1 MATRRTHADA
11 NETGEKQRK
20 KPADG
25 RATSRRK
32 SAPKSRTPDNIALVL
47 QGGGALG
54 AYQVGVYQGLH
65 EAGIVPNWIAGI
77 SIGAFNTALIA
88 GNPPE
93 RRMEALR
100 EFWET
105 ISQPYLLP
113 ATTLGQE
120 SHLTGIGEEAR
131 GWLDAWE
138 AWRAM
143 VEGQRGF
150 YQPRSWFGEDPFTA
164 PGPARASWYTTQP
177 MVETLECMV
186 DFDRLNDGGIRVS
199 VGAVD
204 VASGNLEYFDNAHM
218 RLDARHILASGALPP
233 AFPAVEI
240 DGRYFWDGG
249 LVSNTPLSQVFDSE
263 PRRDSIIFQVDLWN
277 ARGELPQNLLDV
289 AEREKEIQYSSRTR
303 TITDMQRVGQHY
315 RRLLR
320 ELLQEIPESVRE
332 TNPWCRRAAE
342 LACNRRYSLIHL
354 IYRDR
359 ARFGHFKDYQFGRVA
374 MREHWQSGL
383 VDIGRALAH
392 PEWLQL
398 PQGENAFATHD
409 ATA

>member
-1 MATRRTHADA
+1 MAA
-11 NETGEKQRK
+11 NGKGKAKSTG
-20 KPADG
+20 KPAD
-25 RATSRRK
+25 RK
-32 SAPKSRTPDNIALVL
+32 VPAAKRPAAKKRGTQGTLPDNIALVL

-93 RRMEALR
+93 RRLEALR

-120 SHLTGIGEEAR
+120 ARFSGIGEEAR

-150 YQPRSWFGEDPFTA
+150 YQPRSWWGEDPLTA
-164 PGPARASWYTTQP
+164 PGPTRASLYTTQP
-177 MVETLECMV
+177 MVETLERMV

-199 VGAVD
+199 VGAVN
-204 VASGNLEYFDNAHM
+204 VATGNLEYFDNAHM

-240 DGRYFWDGG
+240 DGSYYWDGG
-249 LVSNTPLSQVFDSE
+249 LVSNTPLSQVFDTE
-263 PRRDSIIFQVDLWN
+263 PRRDSLVFQVDLWN
-277 ARGELPQNLLDV
+277 TRGELPQNLLDV

-303 TITDMQRVGQHY
+303 TITDMQRLGQHY

-320 ELLQEIPESVRE
+320 ELLQEIPEDVRND
-332 TNPWCRRAAE
+332 NPWCRHAEE
-342 LACNRRYSLIHL
+342 LACDRRYSLIHL

-383 VDIGRALAH
+383 ADIGRALAH

-398 PQGENAFATHD
+398 PTGENAFVTHD